1 MRRRRRRVGG
11 ARGRGRG
18 PGGRLVAMAAD
29 VAVQSTRVAP
39 RMAGPGRRTRRA
51 VATARRFYQSHR
63 RAVRG
68 LYSVVLALV
77 AWEVVGRYVV
87 TSKLMFAPFSRVI
100 VEFGRLWMSGELEHH
115 MLVSFSAL
123 AMGFAIAAAVGIAI
137 GSLIAVSPAVGEH
150 IDPLINALYAT
161 PLIALSPLLIMAFGL
176 GPASKVSIR
185 FLLCVFPILINT
197 TSGIRS
203 ADDGLVEAARSF
215 SASRG
220 EIFRLVLL
228 PSALPFIVAGLRIPI
243 VPS

>member
-1 MRRRRRRVGG
+1 MRRRRRRVGRP
-11 ARGRGRG
+11 AERRRE
-18 PGGRLVAMAAD
+18 PGGRLVDMAAD

-51 VATARRFYQSHR
+51 VATARRLFQSHR

-115 MLVSFSAL
+115 MLLSFSAL

-137 GSLIAVSPAVGEH
+137 DSLIPVRPAGGEH
-150 IDPLINALYAT
+150 IRHPINALHA
-161 PLIALSPLLIMAFGL
+161 
-176 GPASKVSIR
+176 
-185 FLLCVFPILINT
+185 
-197 TSGIRS
+197 
-203 ADDGLVEAARSF
+203 
-215 SASRG
+215 
-220 EIFRLVLL
+220 
-228 PSALPFIVAGLRIPI
+228 
-243 VPS
+243 

>member
-29 VAVQSTRVAP
+29 VPVQSNRVAP
-39 RMAGPGRRTRRA
+39 RIAGPGMRPRRA
-51 VATARRFYQSHR
+51 VATARRLFQSHR

-115 MLVSFSAL
+115 KLESFSAQTMGCAL
-123 AMGFAIAAAVGIAI
+123 APAGGIGMATRRAVGP
-137 GSLIAVSPAVGEH
+137 GVGDH
-150 IDPLINALYAT
+150 MDPLTTGLSGT
-161 PLIALSPLLIMAFGL
+161 PLTALPPTLTMAFGI
-176 GPASKVSIR
+176 GPASKVAIV

-203 ADDGLVEAARSF
+203 ADDG
-215 SASRG
+215 
-220 EIFRLVLL
+220 
-228 PSALPFIVAGLRIPI
+228 
-243 VPS
+243 